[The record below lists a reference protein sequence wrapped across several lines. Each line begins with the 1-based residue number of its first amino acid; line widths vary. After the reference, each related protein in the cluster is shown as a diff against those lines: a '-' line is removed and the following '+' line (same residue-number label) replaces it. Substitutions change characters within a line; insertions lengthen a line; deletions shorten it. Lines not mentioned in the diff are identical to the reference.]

1 MYSQFTRMLLR
12 SKLNEVF
19 VSAMEK
25 LKVIV
30 LQTELQTELHNIV
43 CFWEETTVVVV
54 ASLVFVTTAV
64 TKKTGI
70 GKKLELQYLFTKY

>member
-30 LQTELQTELHNIV
+30 LQTELHNIV

-64 TKKTGI
+64 TKKKTGI